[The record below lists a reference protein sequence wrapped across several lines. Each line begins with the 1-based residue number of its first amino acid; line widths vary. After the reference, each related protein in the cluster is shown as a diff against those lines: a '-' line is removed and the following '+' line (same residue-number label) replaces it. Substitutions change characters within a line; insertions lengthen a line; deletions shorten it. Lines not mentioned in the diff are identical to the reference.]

1 LFQPTLPTTGTSQE
15 GRVIRIEDEVRIGQ
29 DVSLRV
35 LSTQG
40 KLTLSMKPPATG
52 TSEALVM
59 GDLWFFLGKCWEN
72 MA

>member
-1 LFQPTLPTTGTSQE
+1 M
-15 GRVIRIEDEVRIGQ
+15 IRIEDEVRIGQ

-59 GDLWFFLGKCWEN
+59 GDLWFILGKMLGKCWEN
-72 MA
+72 VGKIWFNGDF